1 MNFPK
6 ERSPGL
12 PHQTKRG
19 SRVEDEIS
27 SVLQVSVLEPA
38 PLELLPLVTRGQEP
52 QLGEMGTS
60 KGCRPLRLKSTSRE
74 DLEDS
79 RAQWEEQGRGGY
91 LAARDLSDSPSSP
104 PEQGYSWLPQMDVV
118 KVQLNVQC
126 LARVITRFSQTC
138 PVCPVSSLSVSR
150 PSVCPSPS

>member
-6 ERSPGL
+6 EGSPGV

-60 KGCRPLRLKSTSRE
+60 RGCCRPLSLKSTSRE
-74 DLEDS
+74 ELEDS
-79 RAQWEEQGRGGY
+79 RAQWEEQGHGGY
-91 LAARDLSDSPSSP
+91 LAA
-104 PEQGYSWLPQMDVV
+104 
-118 KVQLNVQC
+118 
-126 LARVITRFSQTC
+126 
-138 PVCPVSSLSVSR
+138 
-150 PSVCPSPS
+150 